1 MAMVFHGHGT
11 DDVETISTVVIIYA
25 FIFLNLNDLLVLGK
39 TMENNTGID
48 GDSSVSSIRNNTK
61 KRRVS
66 SDSPADNFF
75 LSKSLVE
82 VQDQHGKQANQIEA
96 ANVVSNCSANE
107 FITPADK
114 KKAAELLRKLM
125 Y

>member
-1 MAMVFHGHGT
+1 
-11 DDVETISTVVIIYA
+11 
-25 FIFLNLNDLLVLGK
+25 
-39 TMENNTGID
+39 MENNTGID